1 MTTIIATAEVI
12 ASDRRVTGGPMFK
25 ATKIQRIKGSLYGG
39 AGNLEQIMKMFEWFK
54 NPDMKPE
61 WKFEPDFSI
70 LQVSAEGLFY
80 WGTEMIAV
88 PVGMP
93 FYAIGSGANYALG
106 ALECGAPPEEAIRI
120 AHKFDPYTGREVQV
134 HKLKP

>member
-1 MTTIIATAEVI
+1 MTTIIATLEVL

-25 ATKIQRIKGSLYGG
+25 ATKIARIKGSLYGG

-54 NPDMKPE
+54 NPDMKPD
-61 WKFEPDFSI
+61 WKFQPEFEI
-70 LQVSAEGLFY
+70 LELNEGGLFV
-80 WGTEMIAV
+80 WGSEMIAV

-93 FYAIGSGANYALG
+93 YYAIGSGAPYALG
-106 ALECGAPPEEAIRI
+106 ALECGAPPSDAIRV
-120 AHKFDPYTGREVQV
+120 AHKFDPYTGREIQV

>member
-1 MTTIIATAEVI
+1 MTTIVATTEELV
-12 ASDRRVTGGPMFK
+12 SDRRVTGGPMFK

-54 NPDMKPE
+54 NPDMKPD
-61 WKFEPDFSI
+61 WKFQPEFEI
-70 LQVSAEGLFY
+70 LQVNTDGIFY
-80 WGTEMIAV
+80 WGCEMIAV

-93 FYAIGSGANYALG
+93 YYAIGSGSHYALV
-106 ALECGAPPEEAIRI
+106 ALECGAPPTDAIRI

-134 HKLKP
+134 HKLKA